1 MGLKVEFAN
10 LAYLKTDDEN
20 DTQATDEQYV
30 QARFRLVSIGSATN
44 QRPGKML
51 ETLQV
56 YKIRSSL

>member
-10 LAYLKTDDEN
+10 LAYLKTDDEI

-30 QARFRLVSIGSATN
+30 QARFRLVSIGSTN
-44 QRPGKML
+44 QRTGKML

>member
-30 QARFRLVSIGSATN
+30 QARFRLVGMSSTN

-56 YKIRSSL
+56 YKIRSSV

>member
-30 QARFRLVSIGSATN
+30 QARFRLVGIGSTN

-56 YKIRSSL
+56 YKIRSSV

>member
-30 QARFRLVSIGSATN
+30 QARFQLVSKGSTN

-51 ETLQV
+51 ETFQV
-56 YKIRSSL
+56 YKIRSSV